1 MKKQLEDKLFN
12 DFTDLYK
19 GRFRGFQENLMGFG
33 FECGDGWFDLIY
45 QLSQNIV
52 NIDPT
57 VEAVQV
63 KEKFGGLRFYITGG
77 SEEIHNLIDAAE
89 DLSFETCEDCGTKEN
104 VTVNKVGWI
113 ATLCDKCRS
122 KERE

>member
-1 MKKQLEDKLFN
+1 MVGCNQLQRCCK
-12 DFTDLYK
+12 
-19 GRFRGFQENLMGFG
+19 R
-33 FECGDGWFDLIY
+33 FDLIY

-57 VEAVQV
+57 VEAIQV